1 MNKEKNNTKEKF
13 NIDGKEVTL
22 YPAQES
28 SSPLIVLN
36 QFAGDGA
43 DVLEEVPKLTS
54 KDFHLLCV
62 SNINWNHDMSPW
74 CCPPIMSQDTDYT
87 GGADQYLA
95 LLLEKILPEGLNK
108 LAGKPSHI
116 CIAGY
121 SLAGLFAL
129 YALYR
134 TEDFDRAASMSG
146 SLWYPDFREY
156 VESHEMKR
164 RPDRLYLS
172 LGDKE
177 AKTRNPYMKTVR
189 ENTEAIA
196 AYYKAAGLQVTWE
209 LNPGNHFRDAELRI
223 AKGIAAIL

>member
-74 CCPPIMSQDTDYT
+74 FCPPIMSQDTDYT
-87 GGADQYLA
+87 GRTN
-95 LLLEKILPEGLNK
+95 IW
-108 LAGKPSHI
+108 H
-116 CIAGY
+116 CFWRRF
-121 SLAGLFAL
+121 SL
-129 YALYR
+129 
-134 TEDFDRAASMSG
+134 
-146 SLWYPDFREY
+146 
-156 VESHEMKR
+156 
-164 RPDRLYLS
+164 
-172 LGDKE
+172 
-177 AKTRNPYMKTVR
+177 
-189 ENTEAIA
+189 
-196 AYYKAAGLQVTWE
+196 KA
-209 LNPGNHFRDAELRI
+209 
-223 AKGIAAIL
+223 